1 MNRPILS
8 IIVIFYNMK
17 REAPRTL
24 YTLSTNY
31 QQEVDCNQYE
41 IIAIDNGSDEAMSEV
56 MVRSFGPN
64 FHLFSREGSPS
75 PNSAINAGVEMA
87 RGSLIMICIDGARML
102 TPKVVYYTLMAFKA
116 FENPIVATI
125 AYHLGPKLQNISMT
139 EGYNQDTE
147 DKLLESIDWK
157 VNGYSLLNIS
167 SLAGSSI
174 SGWFLPLGESN
185 CITTSKSQYKELK
198 GFDVNFVSPGGGLV
212 NLDFYKRAC
221 EVAAPLVLL
230 LGEGTFHQFHG
241 GVATNVPLNLHPG
254 PIFHEEYRQLRGQDF
269 SLPSQEPILFG
280 KLPKE
285 SMSFLNYSVEKL
297 NARENNINHF

>member
-1 MNRPILS
+1 MNQPILS
-8 IIVIFYNMK
+8 IIVVFYNMK

-24 YTLSTNY
+24 YTLSTKY
-31 QQEVDCNQYE
+31 QQEVNCSQYE
-41 IIAIDNGSDEAMSEV
+41 VIAIDNGSDEALNEE

-64 FHLFSREGSPS
+64 FHLFSREASLS

-167 SLAGSSI
+167 SFAGSSI
-174 SGWFLPLGESN
+174 SGWFLPLSESN
-185 CITTSKSQYKELK
+185 CLTITKSQFINLG
-198 GFDVNFVSPGGGLV
+198 GFDEKFISPGGGMV

-221 EVAAPLVLL
+221 EASTPLVVL

-241 GVATNVPLNLHPG
+241 GVATNVPLNQHPG

-269 SLPSQEPILFG
+269 SFPSQEPILFG

-285 SMSFLNYSVEKL
+285 SMPFLNYSVEKL
-297 NARENNINHF
+297 NARETT

>member
-1 MNRPILS
+1 MNQPILS
-8 IIVIFYNMK
+8 IIVVFYNMK

-41 IIAIDNGSDEAMSEV
+41 VIAIDNGSEEAMSKE
-56 MVRSFGPN
+56 MVQSFGSN
-64 FHLFSREGSPS
+64 YRFIQRAKSSS
-75 PNSAINAGVEMA
+75 PNSAINVGVDLA
-87 RGSLIMICIDGARML
+87 LGRLIMICIDGARML
-102 TPKVVYYTLMAFKA
+102 TPKVIYYTLAAFRA

-139 EGYNQDTE
+139 EGYNQDAE
-147 DKLLESIDWK
+147 DKLLESVDWK
-157 VNGYSLLNIS
+157 GNGYSLLSIS
-167 SLAGSSI
+167 SLAGSGI

-185 CITTSKSQYKELK
+185 CLTITKSLFTNLEGYDEK
-198 GFDVNFVSPGGGLV
+198 FISPGGGMV

-221 EVAAPLVLL
+221 EATTPLVVL

-241 GVATNVPLNLHPG
+241 GVATNIPLNQHPIL
-254 PIFHEEYRQLRGQDF
+254 IFHEEYRQLRGQDF
-269 SLPSQEPILFG
+269 SFPSQEPTLFG

-285 SMSFLNYSVEKL
+285 SMPFLNYSVEKL
-297 NARENNINHF
+297 NARETN